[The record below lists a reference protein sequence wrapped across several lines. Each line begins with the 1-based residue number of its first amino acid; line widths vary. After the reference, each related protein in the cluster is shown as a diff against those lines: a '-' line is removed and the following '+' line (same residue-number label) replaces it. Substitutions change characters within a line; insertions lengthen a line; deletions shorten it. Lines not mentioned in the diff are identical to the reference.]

1 MKLGISAAALL
12 AAFLAFG
19 SAAYAEDTLSPLHW
33 QSQGTFGSY
42 DQAALQRGFLVY
54 QTACASCHSANAL
67 HYRDL
72 TALGLTT
79 EQVADITAS
88 IKLDNRP
95 ATLDDRLISALPKS
109 QAAAAFGGAVPPD
122 LSNIVAARPK
132 GTEYIYNLLT
142 GYQAPPADVTLM
154 AKHYYNAAYP
164 GNQIAMPAPLTD
176 NAVTYADGTKA
187 TTAQEASDVAAFL
200 TWASDPNLD
209 ARKQIGLR
217 AVIFLIFLTLLAI
230 ATKRKIWRDV
240 A

>member
-1 MKLGISAAALL
+1 MKFGIFAAALL
-12 AAFLAFG
+12 AAPLGFG
-19 SAAYAEDTLSPLHW
+19 ATAHAEDTLVPLHW

-54 QTACASCHSANAL
+54 QTVCASCHSASAV

-79 EQVADITAS
+79 EQVADLIAN
-88 IKLDNRP
+88 IKQDNQP
-95 ATLDDRLISALPKS
+95 VTLNSRLIGALPKA
-109 QAAAAFGGAVPPD
+109 QAAATFGGAIPPD
-122 LSNIVAARPK
+122 LSNMVAARPK
-132 GTEYIYNLLT
+132 GVAYVYHLLT
-142 GYQAPPADVTLM
+142 GYQPAPADVTLM

-200 TWASDPNLD
+200 SWVSDPNLD
-209 ARKQIGLR
+209 ARRQIGLR

-240 A
+240 G